1 MENDIYTADCYCNI
15 DGKSAFIRYKS
26 VIAELMIISQRIQ
39 LRYVDRA
46 KLHRYG
52 FRLADKLLNTRTS
65 QSGHTQYCVLS
76 KITKDGYEY
85 KDPELLSQCS
95 HIIAVEDEYGAV
107 ANELFT
113 LIKNEAVSRKA
124 SVICCYN
131 PFLQYSLERII
142 LPDSGVAVCRESSFC
157 KPPVFDKRIHASRFC
172 DNALIKAHRQSLN
185 FNNKIIKELLPN
197 CHQNSK

>member
-1 MENDIYTADCYCNI
+1 MENDIYTADCCNS

-39 LRYVDRA
+39 MRYTDRA

-52 FRLADKLLNTRTS
+52 FKLTDRLLKHQPP

-85 KDPELLSQCS
+85 KEPELLTQCS
-95 HIIAVEDEYGAV
+95 QIIAVEDEYGAV

-113 LIKNEAVSRKA
+113 IIKNEAVSRKA

-157 KPPVFDKRIHASRFC
+157 KPPMHHKRIHANRFC
-172 DNALIKAHRQSLN
+172 DSELIKAHRRSLN

-197 CHQNSK
+197 CHQKSK